1 MSTNHTRINWA
12 TRLARIIA
20 ANSSIPPDVAFK
32 IMEAG
37 TAHYVNAHKMILAMV
52 SPVFEDMFYT
62 HNTASKSA
70 KEIEIPDTTKPA
82 FEIMISA
89 IYDAMLIED
98 SLKGKSVNEVFNV
111 LYLVTKYQ
119 IPELIRA
126 VEAYLSSFP
135 LTDNTVV
142 EVASEAIEFRETFH
156 KQAQD
161 LLLLC
166 AKFLK
171 TKLTDVPSL
180 LRFVVENKD
189 ELATVNELQI
199 IMHSLT
205 PSTALL
211 AQTATKF
218 PASFSKGKKCYYSVF
233 D

>member
-1 MSTNHTRINWA
+1 
-12 TRLARIIA
+12 
-20 ANSSIPPDVAFK
+20 
-32 IMEAG
+32 
-37 TAHYVNAHKMILAMV
+37 MV

-82 FEIMISA
+82 FEIMITA

-180 LRFVVENKD
+180 LRFVENKD
-189 ELATVNELQI
+189 DLATVNELQI
-199 IMHSLT
+199 IMHSLA

-218 PASFSKGKKCYYSVF
+218 TASLSKGKCSICYHS
-233 D
+233 DHQ